1 MKFIFM
7 LLILFVLT
15 DPVLADPVLTRPV
28 NNTSECLNMYRTYM
42 DNYGASKF
50 IPDAQMLNFIG
61 RCLPDDSVNN
71 YTNTP
76 TYNGEPQ
83 YLKHLQIIDD
93 DKMIITPKA

>member
-15 DPVLADPVLTRPV
+15 DPVLARPV
-28 NNTSECLNMYRTYM
+28 NNTSECMNMYRTYM
-42 DNYGASKF
+42 DDYGASSYV
-50 IPDAQMLNFIG
+50 PDAQMLNFSG

-76 TYNGEPQ
+76 VYKGEPQ

-93 DKMIITPKA
+93 DKQIITPKA